1 MVRFSLREFN
11 AQPDGQARDVLLG
24 CCSSRRWAGQ
34 VAAGRPYASLAELLR
49 SAAAAAA
56 ALDPADL
63 SQALAGHPRIGARP
77 PAREQAAGKQAA
89 GKQAAG
95 KQAAGK
101 QAAGKQAAG
110 KQAAGKQAAGEGT
123 ALDQAA
129 LERAALAQ
137 AAGNQAAG
145 ERAAGERAA
154 GERAA
159 GERAG
164 WSEREQAGVDTADEA
179 LMRALADGN
188 RAYEQ
193 RFGHIYLACATGR
206 TGRELLA
213 LLTERLGNDPAAEW
227 RVVAAELEKINQI
240 RLRQLI
246 SAEAADEP
254 GGGDQ

>member
-110 KQAAGKQAAGEGT
+110 KQAAGEGT

-137 AAGNQAAG
+137 AAGNQ
-145 ERAAGERAA
+145 AAGERAA